1 MPSRH
6 STPAVDQ
13 FKRIRFIISRISNRT
28 EPWFW
33 AFRNRLQCFQRDFN
47 RSLFLALQLNQIW
60 SRESTCDCASAR
72 DRVWP
77 IVCVRACVSDC
88 REIFLQFAFL
98 LFLADLVGFVDNE
111 PTAVCLAQIAYER
124 YRMAIIQHKTYRS
137 IVRQW
142 VFMCVARSVANVLE
156 SVLKRMAIERSG
168 RGKKCSTLKVNWC
181 TPNTIE

>member
-6 STPAVDQ
+6 STPTVDQ

-72 DRVWP
+72 DRVCTCM
-77 IVCVRACVSDC
+77 CVWVWLPGDFS
-88 REIFLQFAFL
+88 
-98 LFLADLVGFVDNE
+98 
-111 PTAVCLAQIAYER
+111 AVCISIVFGWFGWFRRQRTDGRLPGSNCIQR

-142 VFMCVARSVANVLE
+142 VFMCVARSVSNVLE
-156 SVLKRMAIERSG
+156 SVSKRMAIERSG
-168 RGKKCSTLKVNWC
+168 REKKCSTLKVNWC